1 VESLS
6 TEIDAVTSATYG
18 SLLSVTSTVITEKA
32 ISWATAPQ
40 AVVATDYLSVNI
52 SGATND
58 TAFVYLAIETNG
70 STGES
75 TSTTAVTTTT
85 TTTETTETAA
95 NETAVTETTR
105 VL

>member
-1 VESLS
+1 VEALS

-32 ISWATAPQ
+32 ISWATIPQ

-75 TSTTAVTTTT
+75 TTSTTVTTTT
-85 TTTETTETAA
+85 TTTETTV
-95 NETAVTETTR
+95 NETAVTEATR